1 MWIFT
6 ILQVCLFF
14 LSDDWWSKESWHE
27 LLQIGS
33 KIMIDETE
41 EEEASSVEVETYIT
55 IVNMN
60 KGIKNY

>member
-1 MWIFT
+1 MNFFT
-6 ILQVCLFF
+6 GLFF
-14 LSDDWWSKESWHE
+14 LSLSDDWWSQESWHE
-27 LLQIGS
+27 LQLQIGS

>member
-1 MWIFT
+1 
-6 ILQVCLFF
+6 
-14 LSDDWWSKESWHE
+14 
-27 LLQIGS
+27 
-33 KIMIDETE
+33 MIDETE

>member
-1 MWIFT
+1 M
-6 ILQVCLFF
+6 
-14 LSDDWWSKESWHE
+14 WHE
-27 LLQIGS
+27 LQLQIGS